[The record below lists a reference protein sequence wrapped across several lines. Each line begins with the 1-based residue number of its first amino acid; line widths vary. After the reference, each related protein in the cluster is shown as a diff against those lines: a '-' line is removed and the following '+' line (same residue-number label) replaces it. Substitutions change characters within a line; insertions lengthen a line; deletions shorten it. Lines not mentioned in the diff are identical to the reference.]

1 EDARQNSQ
9 GPGAATNFEASLA
22 ALRGCISCES
32 QRLDRHSKS
41 LSNLRTQIEET
52 TAMSTD
58 EIRANVKKSIAKI
71 TSISFD
77 EIPDHA
83 SYKDDLQLDS
93 LTILEIAVDAEYQF
107 QVKLSDDDLGEI
119 RTVDDTVRMV
129 QQYLTPVAA

>member
-1 EDARQNSQ
+1 
-9 GPGAATNFEASLA
+9 
-22 ALRGCISCES
+22 
-32 QRLDRHSKS
+32 
-41 LSNLRTQIEET
+41 
-52 TAMSTD
+52 MSTD
-58 EIRANVKKSIAKI
+58 EIRTNVKKSIAKI